1 MTRTTF
7 VTEPSGGLCG
17 GSGEGSAR
25 PQLAVRAAEPSRDAP
40 AALKKSLRVSF
51 LLPNRV
57 SRLHTPLWHVSMSSM
72 ALIFVSFVAVS
83 FLLAPL
89 LLMEA
94 GGVVSLPPRLSAG
107 LLYLFYFSLFA
118 VIATMLLVGI
128 STLAAAGV

>member
-1 MTRTTF
+1 
-7 VTEPSGGLCG
+7 
-17 GSGEGSAR
+17 
-25 PQLAVRAAEPSRDAP
+25 
-40 AALKKSLRVSF
+40 
-51 LLPNRV
+51 
-57 SRLHTPLWHVSMSSM
+57 M

-83 FLLAPL
+83 FLLASL